1 MKGVVFVGF
10 FELVEKEFG
19 YEMVDKLIE
28 SCQLESEGIYTSVGT
43 YSHSEMVQLV
53 TKLSE
58 YSKIPVPDLLKVY
71 GKYFGREHLRKYE
84 SFYKNCTN
92 TFDFLESIHDHI
104 HVEVKKLYPK
114 AELPHF
120 VSERISETELHL
132 YYTSVRK
139 MSDFAEGLIEDAA
152 MYYSQGVTIGKEMIE
167 EDGSKVKFIINLV

>member
-1 MKGVVFVGF
+1 MKGVVFIGF

-28 SCQLESEGIYTSVGT
+28 SCQLDSEGIYTSVGT
-43 YSHSEMVQLV
+43 YSHGEMVQLV

-58 YSKIPVPDLLKVY
+58 YSEISVPDLLQTY
-71 GKYFGREHLRKYE
+71 GKFFGKHHLRKYE
-84 SFYKNCTN
+84 PFYKNCTN

-104 HVEVKKLYPK
+104 HVEVKKLYPD

-120 VSERISETELHL
+120 ASKRISDKELEL

-139 MSDFAEGLIEDAA
+139 MSAFAEGLIEDTAR
-152 MYYSQGVTIGKEMIE
+152 YYEESVTIDKEFIV
-167 EDGSKVKFIINLV
+167 EDGSEVKFIINLV